1 MSPIESNSCQVVH
14 NPGTI
19 PDDFRLFASADCVV
33 VFEDGYGN
41 YTAGSKAQNLM
52 DLPEKVNDFQ
62 RQNFAYMVNGVPQT
76 WSTADMKDFLSRAA
90 GGAQYLFTTDR
101 SLSGGESIYD
111 AFGSNWDE
119 FIEAMGSLQ

>member
-1 MSPIESNSCQVVH
+1 MH